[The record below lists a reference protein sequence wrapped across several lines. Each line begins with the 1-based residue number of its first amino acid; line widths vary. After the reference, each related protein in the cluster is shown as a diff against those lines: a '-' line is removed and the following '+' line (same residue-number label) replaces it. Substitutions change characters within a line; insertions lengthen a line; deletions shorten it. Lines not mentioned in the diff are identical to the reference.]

1 MCSVWWLSCSLLLSV
16 PVFIV
21 FTPPVIFHNCSDV
34 LKYSRSCEF
43 SYGYH
48 SFLRSVYSKWLF
60 GWHLWLCSMW
70 SCSLVSQ
77 VVVHH
82 DLDLFTP
89 STFLIFSR
97 GKKANNQGRSS
108 IPPQG
113 NRCCVQRKE
122 PLCSKVDC
130 RKKNTYPLKADKKKN
145 TEKGFV
151 DNMDVVVFFFIPSI
165 HHPLHSF

>member
-1 MCSVWWLSCSLLLSV
+1 
-16 PVFIV
+16 
-21 FTPPVIFHNCSDV
+21 
-34 LKYSRSCEF
+34 
-43 SYGYH
+43 
-48 SFLRSVYSKWLF
+48 
-60 GWHLWLCSMW
+60 MW

-130 RKKNTYPLKADKKKN
+130 RKKNTYPLKADKKKYM
-145 TEKGFV
+145 EKGFV
-151 DNMDVVVFFFIPSI
+151 DNMDVVVFFFYPVYTSSAAFILI
-165 HHPLHSF
+165 CIEVDVVAVPLYSSVQLVGCNLAFQLILFVSREFFCIFSLCVWWY